1 MDFDFSED
9 QRQLEDTLQR
19 FVQRDYGFERR
30 RKLAASS
37 DGWSREAW
45 QQLADIGALAINV
58 PEAHGGMGFG
68 PVETLLA
75 MKVFGPALLLE
86 PFVSSAV
93 IATALL
99 AESGDEAAQADLLP
113 KLAAGETIAVLAH
126 FEPSSRNDSGLVATR
141 AVRSGDGFVLDGHK
155 AVVVHAGAADELL
168 VSARTQGNADDADGV
183 TLFRVSPKTPGV
195 VQQPYPLIDGQRG
208 AEVFLR
214 SAYVPATAR
223 IGAEGGALP
232 AIERA
237 LDVGLAALL
246 AESVGVQQALV
257 DATVEYLKTRQ
268 QFGQP
273 IGRFQALQHRAADM
287 VLHLEQSRSM
297 SYLAALRCTL
307 ADKNARRAA
316 LSAAKVVVN
325 QGGRFIGQQSVQLH
339 GGMGMTDELQVS
351 HWFKRLIA
359 LEATF
364 GDTDTH
370 LQRFAHLRAA
380 A

>member
-1 MDFDFSED
+1 MDFDFTED
-9 QRQLEDTLQR
+9 QRQLEDTLRR
-19 FVQRDYGFERR
+19 FVQRDYGFEQR
-30 RKLAASS
+30 RKLAASEQ
-37 DGWSREAW
+37 GWSREAW
-45 QQLADIGALAINV
+45 QQLAELGALAINV

-86 PFVSSAV
+86 PFVPCAV
-93 IATALL
+93 IATTVL
-99 AESGDEAAQADLLP
+99 ADSGDEAAQADLLP

-126 FEPSSRNDSGLVATR
+126 FEPASRHDSGLVATR

-168 VSARTQGNADDADGV
+168 VSARTSGGAQDAGGV
-183 TLFRVSPKTPGV
+183 SLFRVSPTTPGV
-195 VQQPYPLIDGQRG
+195 VLRPYPLIDGSRG

-223 IGAEGGALP
+223 VGTEGAALP

-237 LDVGLAALL
+237 LDAGLAALL

-297 SYLAALRCTL
+297 SYLAALRCRL
-307 ADKNARRAA
+307 EDGNARRAA
-316 LSAAKVVVN
+316 LSAAKVVIN

-351 HWFKRLIA
+351 HWFKRLVA

-370 LQRFAHLRAA
+370 LQRFAALRRAA
-380 A
+380 